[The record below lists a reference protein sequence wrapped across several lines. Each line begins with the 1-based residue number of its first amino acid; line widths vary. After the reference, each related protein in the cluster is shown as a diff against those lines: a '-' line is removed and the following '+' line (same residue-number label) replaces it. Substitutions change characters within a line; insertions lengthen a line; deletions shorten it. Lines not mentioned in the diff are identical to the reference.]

1 MHADRFR
8 HLIDATGPFVSVYFD
23 DSHDTADAAAQLDA
37 RLRDIRK
44 HLEEAVA
51 EGRVDAAV
59 IEAIDTAVRA
69 KHPPVGRSGR
79 GVIAAG
85 TRIVLDQH
93 LAVPPVSTVI
103 RVSDLPYILPVVEH
117 GIPHTAYLLVA
128 VDGTGGDISLYDS
141 TSPGARSG
149 SQTVDGSGYPV
160 HKAHKA
166 ETSGYGGPQGHVEE
180 AVRRNIRE
188 VAEHITKVCDDSGAD
203 VVFIT
208 GEVAARAELLAELP
222 ERVADK
228 AVQLQ
233 GGGRAAGTDP
243 AEVAHEIAAEFANRR
258 RAVIGDAVERFNA
271 GHGAGL
277 ATEGLAAVT
286 AALRDG
292 SVDTLIIGDLGATTI
307 VADHDQLML
316 SGPDAETVSGL
327 GGSPD
332 RVLPADEAL
341 PLLAVTSGASM
352 VTADGHLS
360 PADGVAA
367 VLRYADPNIG

>member
-23 DSHDTADAAAQLDA
+23 DTHATADASAQLDA

-44 HLEEAVA
+44 HLEDAAA
-51 EGRVDAAV
+51 EGRIDPAV

-93 LAVPPVSTVI
+93 LAVPPVSTII

-128 VDGTGGDISLYDS
+128 VDSTGGDISLHDN
-141 TSPGARSG
+141 GRSAHQ
-149 SQTVDGSGYPV
+149 SVDGSGYPV
-160 HKAHKA
+160 HAARKA
-166 ETSGYGGPQGHVEE
+166 ETAGYGGPQGHVEE

-188 VAEHITKVCDDSGAD
+188 VAEHVTKVCDDSGAD

-208 GEVAARAELLAELP
+208 GEVTARAELLAELP

-228 AVQLQ
+228 SVQLQ

-258 RAVIGDAVERFNA
+258 RAVIHDAVERFNA

-292 SVDTLIIGDLGATTI
+292 SVDTLIIGELGETTI